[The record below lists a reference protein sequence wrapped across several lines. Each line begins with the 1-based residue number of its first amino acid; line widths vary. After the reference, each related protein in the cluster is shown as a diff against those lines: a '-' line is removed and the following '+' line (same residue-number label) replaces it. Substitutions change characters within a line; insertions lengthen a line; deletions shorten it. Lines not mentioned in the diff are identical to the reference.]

1 MFVKTVFKS
10 SFCLAYVLFVTT
22 SAVHHVDEIFLVAV
36 NVMGDRSGLPSSG
49 KCVVGTPVSD
59 VVASNTVV
67 TASERSLGKVG
78 LCDST

>member
-1 MFVKTVFKS
+1 M
-10 SFCLAYVLFVTT
+10 Y
-22 SAVHHVDEIFLVAV
+22 HVDEIFRVAV
-36 NVMGDRSGLPSSG
+36 NVMGDRSGFPGSG

-67 TASERSLGKVG
+67 TESEGSLGKVG